1 MRNTLKMIK
10 MVLMTVVIG
19 ICCYSCS
26 ENNIPQEQ
34 DKGGV
39 RVESDINIV
48 SGIIPAP
55 STQPTTETKVIRNN
69 DPYVMR
75 MSNSEMTEEQVQAT
89 TQIDETTTVTNVTTV
104 DNSSNAVVQTT
115 EAAYQVNYNEVGNSP
130 LIWKNGY
137 QYYVVESGDSWSSIA
152 EYLGVNPIQL
162 AAANNSTLYDVICVG
177 DELFVPNEYVD
188 YTTNTSYT
196 YAQETANQNDWNN
209 TNTNMSGTCLSS
221 VTLWSA
227 PDSASWNNI
236 EVSLGTLNGMTLAP
250 GETFNWDNY
259 IGWQTT
265 SENYGYMDAPVL
277 VGTDVGSATGGGVCV
292 TSTALF
298 QAARDAGMAIYERHD
313 HSRGVGYATPG
324 NEASVS
330 YGCMNLI
337 FNNTTGYNVTFYT
350 SCYYGS
356 VTVSCYVS

>member
-1 MRNTLKMIK
+1 MGNTLKMIK

-26 ENNIPQEQ
+26 ENNSPQ
-34 DKGGV
+34 DAGSS
-39 RVESDINIV
+39 RTESDINIV

-55 STQPTTETKVIRNN
+55 STQPTTVTEVVRKN
-69 DPYVMR
+69 DSYVMR
-75 MSNSEMTEEQVQAT
+75 ISNSEITDEQVQAT
-89 TQIDETTTVTNVTTV
+89 NLIDEATIVTNVTTV
-104 DNSSNAVVQTT
+104 DTSSNAYIQTT
-115 EAAYQVNYNEVGNSP
+115 EAAYQVNYNEVDNSP

-137 QYYVVESGDSWSSIA
+137 QYYVVEAGDSWSSIA
-152 EYLGVNPIQL
+152 GYLGVDPIQL
-162 AAANNSTLYDVICVG
+162 AAANNSSLYDVICVG
-177 DELFVPNEYVD
+177 DELYVPNEYVD
-188 YTTNTSYT
+188 YTVTTSYT
-196 YAQETANQNDWNN
+196 YAQETSNQNDWNY
-209 TNTNMSGTCLSS
+209 TNSNVSGTCLSS
-221 VTLWSA
+221 VTLRSA

-236 EVSLGTLNGMTLAP
+236 EVSLATLNGLQLAP

-277 VGTDVGSATGGGVCV
+277 VGTDVGYATGGGVCV

-313 HSRGVGYATPG
+313 HSRGVSYAVPG
-324 NEASVS
+324 DEASVS

-337 FNNTTGYNVTFYT
+337 FNNTTGNYVTFYT

-356 VTVSCYVS
+356 VTVSCYIS